1 MLDIWYDRILPAAV
15 ATVCVVSLSR
25 DETRFVSVNGILESR
40 KIEKKT
46 QQKKNEKWKEN
57 RTQTVPKID
66 YIVSQLQLSFPD
78 VRIRHRTLSPRLI
91 RGIQF
96 PNSVHRSNEIIFV
109 WMCGCVLRI
118 SNWIGRHDRQALQQ
132 CDDVTV
138 WHKQPHR
145 VWLTSARTTND
156 MNMTI
161 K

>member
-1 MLDIWYDRILPAAV
+1 MIWSYSACCCCYCLRSFVVAWRDSLRFGQRYFRI
-15 ATVCVVSLSR
+15 
-25 DETRFVSVNGILESR
+25 EENW
-40 KIEKKT
+40 KKT